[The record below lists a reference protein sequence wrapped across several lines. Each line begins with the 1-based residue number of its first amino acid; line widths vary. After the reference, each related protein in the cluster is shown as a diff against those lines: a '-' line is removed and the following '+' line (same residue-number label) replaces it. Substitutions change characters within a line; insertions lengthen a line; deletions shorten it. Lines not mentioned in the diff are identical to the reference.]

1 MQIGTRLVHYLA
13 LSIPTT
19 TRQMSMQ
26 VQQETERKTSVLT
39 ARATEFRPRSNGV
52 TMPLSLSRSS
62 SHRRHESSNG
72 PLSSTMHQIVF
83 TLEDRVNAADAR
95 LKQLEFQMQD
105 MERRINDRFI
115 DIKNALQAQRMIAIT
130 KELKAKMKGCNIK

>member
-1 MQIGTRLVHYLA
+1 
-13 LSIPTT
+13 
-19 TRQMSMQ
+19 
-26 VQQETERKTSVLT
+26 
-39 ARATEFRPRSNGV
+39 
-52 TMPLSLSRSS
+52 
-62 SHRRHESSNG
+62 
-72 PLSSTMHQIVF
+72 MHQIVF